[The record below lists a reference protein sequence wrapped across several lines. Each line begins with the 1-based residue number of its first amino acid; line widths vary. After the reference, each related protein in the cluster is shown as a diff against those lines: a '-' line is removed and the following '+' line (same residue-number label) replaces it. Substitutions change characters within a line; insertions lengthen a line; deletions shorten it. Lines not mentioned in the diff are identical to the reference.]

1 MKVCAYFLT
10 LCIVHK
16 DLNNLKNIISII
28 PVWRGSVSINMTMTE
43 CMTNYGYQSLALSVI

>member
-28 PVWRGSVSINMTMTE
+28 PVWRDPRLVQWFCIHKYDND
-43 CMTNYGYQSLALSVI
+43 